1 MADKILKALFCGYAA
16 AALLAVPL
24 RALDSL
30 SVGSGAAI
38 DWDGTGAQVGTIDPE
53 HRSLVDPNTVL
64 VGNAPGGLIDFDSP
78 DFPGTLLPRELRE
91 GENIA
96 SGTLERGGTINAP
109 TVLVATDTERKSLTD
124 ALEEILSDVV
134 GGETQAFERKDDFV
148 RGTLIISDLG
158 ARFGVNRIRFYPRN
172 TVKAA
177 PATQFQ
183 NDFLR
188 AYELFVNDGLN
199 LSAEGLPLWGS
210 PLAQETQNSE
220 AVVDIALNPPR
231 YIRFFRL
238 RAATPI
244 PFEIDEIEIFG
255 TGFLPTTTYLSDVF
269 DVGLSAWGHIRW
281 TERAVGDSTRSR
293 LFISTRSG
301 DDDTPFTFNRQR
313 ADKRDDPEIPF
324 SIDAPTEPMRL
335 AEYNKLP
342 ITDARGVEWIKG
354 SIKEDL
360 QNWSA
365 WTPPYS
371 TDEGTSEGGT
381 PIISPS
387 PRSYIQFRVAILSDD
402 IDAAR
407 LLERVSLTYL
417 TPPLADE
424 FVAEIFPR
432 EVDVSRST
440 SFTYAVRPSMETPD
454 LLGFDTFSITT
465 PIRVEQVERVQIL
478 DSEGNVQV
486 EHIFAEG
493 DTTGSSGVSIAAIE
507 DDRFSV
513 RFPRVE
519 QDGLLLKITFRAAV
533 LAFSTEF
540 RGQASLSSEAGS
552 FQNAASGNSSELGE
566 GDERNLSGT
575 TVTSPEVIKS
585 DKLVDALAVAP
596 NPFTPN
602 GDGVNDQ
609 TSVTYNVLA
618 LTKAGDVDVRLYDL
632 SGRLVHTLQATAL
645 RNGRYDLTWDGLDA
659 HGELVPP
666 GVYLIAVKVEGDLHS
681 DMQLRPVAVVY

>member
-1 MADKILKALFCGYAA
+1 MADKILKALFCSCIAGI
-16 AALLAVPL
+16 LLTAPL
-24 RALDSL
+24 WALDSL
-30 SVGSGAAI
+30 SVGAGGSI
-38 DWDGTGAQVGTIDPE
+38 DWDGTGAQVATIDPE

-64 VGNAPGGLIDFDSP
+64 VGNAPGGLIDFNHA
-78 DFPGTLLPRELRE
+78 DFPGALLPRQLRE

-96 SGTLERGGTINAP
+96 PGTLERGGTINAP
-109 TVLVATDTERKSLTD
+109 TILVATDIERNSLAA
-124 ALEEILSDVV
+124 ALEEILSDAV

-148 RGTLIISDLG
+148 RGTLLISDLG

-172 TVKAA
+172 TVKSA

-188 AYELFVNDGLN
+188 AYEFFVNDGLN

-210 PLAQETQNSE
+210 PLAQESQNSE
-220 AVVDIALNPPR
+220 PVVDIVLDPPQ

-255 TGFLPTTTYLSDVF
+255 TGFLPTTTYLSDIF
-269 DVGLSAWGHIRW
+269 DVGLSSWGHIRW
-281 TERAVGDSTRSR
+281 AESGVGDSTRSR

-301 DDDTPFTFNRQR
+301 DDDTPFIFNRQR
-313 ADKRDDPEIPF
+313 ADLRDDPEVPL

-342 ITDARGVEWIKG
+342 TVDTQGVEWIKG
-354 SIKEDL
+354 SIKPDL
-360 QNWSA
+360 ENWSA

-371 TDEGTSEGGT
+371 TDEGTADGGT

-387 PRSYIQFRVAILSDD
+387 PRNYIQFRVTILSDD

-432 EVDVSRST
+432 EVDVSKST
-440 SFTYAVRPSMETPD
+440 SFTYAVRPNMETSD

-465 PIRVEQVERVQIL
+465 PIRVEQVERVEIL
-478 DSEGNVQV
+478 DSEGNLQV

-493 DTTGSSGVSIAAIE
+493 DTSGGSGVSIAAIE
-507 DDRFSV
+507 DSRFSV
-513 RFPRVE
+513 RFPPVE
-519 QDGLLLKITFRAAV
+519 QNGGLLKITFRAAV

-552 FQNAASGNSSELGE
+552 FQNATSGNSAELGA

-585 DKLVDALAVAP
+585 DKLVDALSVVP

-602 GDGVNDQ
+602 GDGINDQ
-609 TSVTYNVLA
+609 IAVTYNVLT

-632 SGRLVHTLQATAL
+632 SGRLVHTLQSTAL
-645 RNGRYDLTWDGLDA
+645 RNGRYNLTWDGLDA

-666 GVYLIAVKVEGDLHS
+666 GVYLIGVKVEGDLHS